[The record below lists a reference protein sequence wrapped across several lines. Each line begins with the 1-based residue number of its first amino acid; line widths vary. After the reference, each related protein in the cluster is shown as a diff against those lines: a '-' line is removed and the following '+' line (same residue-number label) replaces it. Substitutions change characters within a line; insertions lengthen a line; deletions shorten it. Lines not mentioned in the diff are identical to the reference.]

1 MEAESAAG
9 APAEGS
15 PPRPLG
21 ALSPSFSPSSP
32 ASPVPPRQ
40 GWPEAAGLSE
50 LVSVPEI
57 AALLVEL
64 GADSLALFGENIDL
78 GEGHDKQLRA
88 VLQALPSKPKK
99 AKAKRNRCI
108 RELEDLLTLLS
119 AFDAADKDED
129 GLLNRQEVASIAPD
143 KVVARSGEPLS
154 SVFGSLETAKPN
166 FLSFSEFFCAS
177 IIAAGEEEPPESSPG
192 SPTEAAPELPEA
204 EAESAAAEPAAA
216 SPARIVDVEVDRGT
230 AGFAATPTLEVKSV
244 EPEGRCD
251 AAGVT
256 VGMFVVAFQGKPLD
270 SATTWSVLKQMV
282 K

>member
-1 MEAESAAG
+1 MASEAAESAAG
-9 APAEGS
+9 P
-15 PPRPLG
+15 
-21 ALSPSFSPSSP
+21 
-32 ASPVPPRQ
+32 PVPPRQ

-64 GADSLALFGENIDL
+64 EADSLALFGENIDL

-88 VLQALPSKPKK
+88 VLQALPSKPKR

-129 GLLNRQEVASIAPD
+129 GLLNQQEVASIAPD
-143 KVVARSGEPLS
+143 KVVARSGQPLS

-166 FLSFSEFFCAS
+166 FLSFSEFFCAA
-177 IIAAGEEEPPESSPG
+177 IIAAGEEEPPESPG
-192 SPTEAAPELPEA
+192 SPTEADPELPEA

-256 VGMFVVAFQGKPLD
+256 VGMFVVAFQGKLLD

>member
-1 MEAESAAG
+1 MASEAAESAA
-9 APAEGS
+9 APPAEGS

-50 LVSVPEI
+50 LVSVPEF

-88 VLQALPSKPKK
+88 VLQALPSKPKR

-177 IIAAGEEEPPESSPG
+177 IIAAGEDEPPESPG
-192 SPTEAAPELPEA
+192 SPTEAVPEA
-204 EAESAAAEPAAA
+204 TAESAEPAAA
-216 SPARIVDVEVDRGT
+216 SPRIVDVEVDRGT

>member
-9 APAEGS
+9 PPAEGS

-50 LVSVPEI
+50 LVSVPAF

-78 GEGHDKQLRA
+78 SEGHGGQLRA

-108 RELEDLLTLLS
+108 RELEDLLTLLE

-154 SVFGSLETAKPN
+154 SVFGSLETSKPN

-177 IIAAGEEEPPESSPG
+177 IIAAGEEVPPESSPG
-192 SPTEAAPELPEA
+192 SPTEAAPEPPEA
-204 EAESAAAEPAAA
+204 EVERAAAEPAAA
-216 SPARIVDVEVDRGT
+216 SPRIVDVEVDRGT
-230 AGFAATPTLEVKSV
+230 AGFAATPSLEVKSV

-256 VGMFVVAFQGKPLD
+256 VGMFVVGFQGKPLD